1 MTKNI
6 LLGITSSV
14 ASYKMYEFIRM
25 YKKSGFK
32 VKTVVTENALNFVS
46 PVTLET
52 LTNEKC
58 YYEQFEAREN
68 VEHIELVKWADV
80 FVVAPIIANTISKC
94 ANGICDNL
102 LTSVFCAY
110 MGTKKPILIAPAMN
124 TNMLNNPVIQMNLD
138 ILETYCDI
146 TPTESGQLAC
156 NDEGQGRLC
165 NLEVI
170 FQRTMRLFYQKK
182 ENNSKKVVVTLGGT
196 KESIDNVRYI
206 SNFSSGRMGI
216 ALCDWAYY
224 KGYDVTAI
232 STIAADR
239 AYKVINV
246 SAALDMM
253 NAIKKTKFDYLIMA
267 AAVSDFRAEK
277 IADKKIE
284 KADIENNLDI
294 KMVKNPDIVATIAKN
309 KKEDQKIIGFCL
321 GDDDLLENAKRKLEE
336 KNLDFIV
343 ANDVKTALDTEH
355 NKVTIIKK
363 DGTMYNIDLDIK
375 EKVARKI
382 IEVCL

>member
-14 ASYKMYEFIRM
+14 ASYKMYELIRM

-58 YYEQFEAREN
+58 YYEQFEEREN

-80 FVVAPIIANTISKC
+80 FVVAPISANTISKC

-146 TPTESGQLAC
+146 APTESGQLAC